1 MKEGSSS
8 QPTPGNKKDK
18 FKTEMAEVLTVISQ
32 SSLLVVR
39 RKLGFRLHK
48 IHNNSSSVVC
58 CSGQRLPTLRS
69 SCGFWDRSGQRQ
81 GLLAAAGAVSSDP
94 LKASSILTVEST
106 QLDTATGGG
115 DGDGFSNKGGSGG
128 GGGGDSNNNDNE
140 GGSEEN
146 SKKMAG
152 MSMSQKLTLV
162 YAALVG
168 VGGAMGYLKSGS
180 QKSLLAGGLSASL
193 LYYVY
198 TVLPTRPVLAS
209 SLGLDQIFW
218 IMLSLVHSLSTALLG
233 VMGSRFK
240 KSGKIFPAGV
250 VSLVSFIMAGGY
262 LHGVLRSLH

>member
-18 FKTEMAEVLTVISQ
+18 FKTEMAEVLTVVSQ

-39 RKLGFRLHK
+39 RKVGFRLHK

-115 DGDGFSNKGGSGG
+115 DGDGFSNRGGSGGGG

-168 VGGAMGYLKSGS
+168 GNTLNLLRALMLY
-180 QKSLLAGGLSASL
+180 SL
-193 LYYVY
+193 
-198 TVLPTRPVLAS
+198 
-209 SLGLDQIFW
+209 
-218 IMLSLVHSLSTALLG
+218 MLSL
-233 VMGSRFK
+233 R
-240 KSGKIFPAGV
+240 
-250 VSLVSFIMAGGY
+250 SFG
-262 LHGVLRSLH
+262 